1 MQTNYTLAG
10 IDVHKRILV
19 VAVAYPGA
27 ELQYETERFS
37 TTPSAL
43 AQLAQWLSER
53 RVREVVM
60 ESTAQYWQP
69 VWRALEG
76 QFQLHLAQAK
86 SNPAP
91 HGRKTDVEDAKRLVR
106 RLHAQE
112 LRLSFVPDAGQRL
125 LRSLTRA
132 RYQLTCDHVRTQAQI
147 ESLLEEASIKLS
159 SFLSDLFGASG
170 RRILRALA
178 NGMDDPA
185 ELASLAN
192 RRVQAS
198 AETLADALSTKLTN
212 VHRILLGLHLDR
224 LDLIN
229 AQVSAIDQALAIQL
243 QAQAA
248 PVQRLLSVPGIG
260 ITAAQEILAQLG
272 PTAAPFP
279 SPAHLA
285 SWVGV
290 CPGRKQSAGHSTS
303 NRSPKGNRSMR
314 RVLTQIAHA
323 AVKTKGSYFQQIFHR
338 LLPRLGYK
346 KAVWAIAHRVCRIV
360 WHVLHNQATYIEH
373 GLRTANPRSLHDQ
386 ARRIVKKLK
395 ALGFDVQLTPR
406 QSQPD
411 L

>member
-1 MQTNYTLAG
+1 MPTYTLAG

-37 TTPSAL
+37 TTASAL
-43 AQLAQWLSER
+43 GQLVRWLQER

-76 QFQLHLAQAK
+76 HFQLHLAQAK

-112 LRLSFVPDAGQRL
+112 LRLSFVPGSEQRL
-125 LRSLTRA
+125 VRSLTRA
-132 RYQLTCDHVRTQAQI
+132 RYQLTCDHVRVQAQV
-147 ESLLEEASIKLS
+147 ESLLEEAAIKLS
-159 SFLSDLFGASG
+159 SFLSDLFGTSG
-170 RRILRALA
+170 RRILRALS
-178 NGMDDPA
+178 NGLDDPRQ
-185 ELASLAN
+185 LAALAHWS
-192 RRVQAS
+192 VQAS
-198 AETLADALSTKLTN
+198 VETLADALSAKLSRP
-212 VHRILLGLHLDR
+212 HRILLGLHLDR
-224 LDLIN
+224 LDLLE
-229 AQVSAIDQALAIQL
+229 AQVRAIDQALADHL
-243 QAQAA
+243 QPHAE
-248 PVQRLLSVPGIG
+248 PLQRLLSVPGLG
-260 ITAAQEILAQLG
+260 VTSAQEILAQLG
-272 PTAAPFP
+272 PTAQPFP

-290 CPGRKQSAGHSTS
+290 CPGRKQSAGCSTS
-303 NRSPKGNRSMR
+303 NRSPKGNRAMR

-323 AVKTKGSYFQQIFHR
+323 AVRTKGSHLQQVFHR

-346 KAVWAIAHRVCRIV
+346 KAIWAIAHRICRIL
-360 WHVLHNQATYIEH
+360 WYILHEGASYIEH
-373 GLRTANPRSLHDQ
+373 GIRAANPRSLHDQ
-386 ARRIVKKLK
+386 AKRIVKKLK

-406 QSQPD
+406 QTQPD